1 MAVSWVAGTDFSQ
14 TTGTSIAANAPAGVT
29 VGDTLLAG
37 VFARS
42 TITPPSGWTLVD
54 QTVAF
59 NGPTSS
65 GQRLSVYVKDT
76 ATGADASA
84 SFTWSQASSGVMGV
98 AYAAARG
105 ASGTITSEIFSRSNH
120 GEGDIW
126 TEFFETEATADGQM
140 MIVFGNTTDGDP
152 AGGDPTAPAGY
163 TLFTQASAS
172 DYRLAGA
179 YKLVD
184 TGDGS
189 GGWEYFVLDDDYF
202 GVLEPGIASI
212 SLLLEAGDSG
222 DEYEAIISADGP
234 LGAALVLG
242 QTSFGATISAE
253 SPLGAVNLLGF
264 NDISGAVNA
273 GGTSRYYMDLITPD
287 GDVRV
292 PVSSWQATL
301 QTAAAQ
307 YVQCVVPNC
316 GDWVDDLTAATE
328 FRISRLL
335 TLNSGETLEYVITQ
349 APLETIQY
357 ARGSTNHTATLSGYI
372 DEAPAV
378 TWPEG
383 TERALEGVRTVF
395 TYSSGVRVRC
405 SIDWLLQPGQEALLE
420 GTPFTVSYITYIVS
434 DAEAYM
440 DVGERNE

>member
-1 MAVSWVAGTDFSQ
+1 MAVTWVAGTDFSQ

-29 VGDTLLAG
+29 DGDTLLAG

-42 TITPPSGWTLVD
+42 TITPPSGWTLVA

-59 NGPTSS
+59 NGPTST
-65 GQRLSVYVKDT
+65 GQRLSVYTKDST
-76 ATGADASA
+76 TSADASA
-84 SFTWSQASSGVMGV
+84 SFTWSQASSEVMGV

-105 ASGTITSEIFSRSNH
+105 AGGTITSEIFSRSNH

-126 TEFFETEATADGQM
+126 TNFFETEATADGQM

-189 GGWEYFVLDDDYF
+189 GDWEFFVLDDDYY
-202 GVLEPGIASI
+202 GVLEPGIASV
-212 SLLLEAGDSG
+212 SLLLEASSET
-222 DEYEAIISADGP
+222 EYEGIISADGP
-234 LGAALVLG
+234 LGSPQLLG
-242 QTSFGATISAE
+242 GIAYGGRASAE

-273 GGTSRYYMDLITPD
+273 GGMSRYYMDLITPD

-301 QTAAAQ
+301 QTGAAQ
-307 YVQCVVPNC
+307 YVQCVAPNC
-316 GDWVDDLTAATE
+316 GGWVDDLTAATE
-328 FRISRLL
+328 FRISCLL

-357 ARGSTNHTATLSGYI
+357 ARGPTNHTATISGYI
-372 DEAPAV
+372 DEMPAV
-378 TWPEG
+378 TWPDG
-383 TERALEGVRTVF
+383 TERALQGVRPVF
-395 TYSSGVRVRC
+395 TYASGVRARC
-405 SIDWLLQPGQEALLE
+405 SIDWLLQPGQVALLE
-420 GTPFTVSYITYIVS
+420 GTPLTVSYITYIVS
-434 DAEAYM
+434 EAEAYM
-440 DVGERNE
+440 DVGERSE

>member
-1 MAVSWVAGTDFSQ
+1 MAVTWVAGTDFSQ

-29 VGDTLLAG
+29 DGDTLLAG

-42 TITPPSGWTLVD
+42 TITPPSGWTLVR
-54 QTVAF
+54 QCVAF
-59 NGPTSS
+59 NGPTSA
-65 GQRLSVYVKDT
+65 GQRLAVYTKDST
-76 ATGADASA
+76 TSADASS
-84 SFTWSQASSGVMGV
+84 SFTWSQASSEVMGV
-98 AYAAARG
+98 AYAAVRG
-105 ASGTITSEIFSRSNH
+105 AGATIESEIFSRSDH

-126 TEFFETEATADGQM
+126 TEFLRIEGTAAGQM
-140 MIVFGNTTDGDP
+140 LIVFGNTTDGDP
-152 AGGDPTAPAGY
+152 AGGDPTAPSGM
-163 TLFTQASAS
+163 TLFTQSSAS

-179 YKLVD
+179 YQAVGL
-184 TGDGS
+184 GDG
-189 GGWEYFVLDDDYF
+189 GAWDYFVLDDDYF
-202 GVLEPGIASI
+202 GALSPGIS
-212 SLLLEAGDSG
+212 SVTVLLEASDLT
-222 DEYEAIISADGP
+222 EYEVIISADGP
-234 LGAALVLG
+234 LGSPQLVGGITYGGL
-242 QTSFGATISAE
+242 ISAE

-264 NDISGAVNA
+264 NDISGAVNS

-301 QTAAAQ
+301 QTDSAQ

-372 DEAPAV
+372 DEVPAV

-383 TERALEGVRTVF
+383 TERALDGVQTVF

-434 DAEAYM
+434 EAEAYM
-440 DVGERNE
+440 DVGERTE